1 MFPEGLLQGWEMV
14 LTPSLGSIP
23 ASPCRALLDLG
34 PSCATWGFPAC
45 SQPARIPGTEEGRL
59 SSGALSVWPRVLGM
73 TLTHQQSQRTLR

>member
-45 SQPARIPGTEEGRL
+45 SQHAPSLRE
-59 SSGALSVWPRVLGM
+59 SLG
-73 TLTHQQSQRTLR
+73 QRRAGCLLGPCLCGPESWG